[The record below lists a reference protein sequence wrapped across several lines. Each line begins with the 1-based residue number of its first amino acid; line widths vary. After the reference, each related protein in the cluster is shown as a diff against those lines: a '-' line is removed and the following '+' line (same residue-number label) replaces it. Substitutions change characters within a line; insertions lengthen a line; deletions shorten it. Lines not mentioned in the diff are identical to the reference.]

1 MAIQFKKLV
10 ILLIIGSLLIS
21 CSPREPVNPTP
32 VLSEFGYPIITGE
45 NDPSIGYPVQEI
57 TQSKINPLEIKNF
70 PQVPDPEPGLG
81 SMSGILYSP
90 VLSQIIPNNAFYLMP
105 AIGENNSVPPIIA
118 GPDPEQGDIHG
129 FSDEKGWIILNNIKP
144 DLYFLVVWSPYD
156 WLLAE
161 DEDQKPLLIEIFE
174 DSKNPLNIISIP
186 WQ

>member
-1 MAIQFKKLV
+1 MVKNIRGIF
-10 ILLIIGSLLIS
+10 ILLMFSSLLIS
-21 CSPREPVNPTP
+21 CSPKEQVYPTP
-32 VLSEFGYPIITGE
+32 ELSEFGYPIFTGE
-45 NDPSIGYPVQEI
+45 NDPSIGYPAQEI
-57 TQSKINPLEIKNF
+57 TQSKTNPLEIKNF